1 MAAIFSN
8 FTTTLIIIG
17 AILAIGII
25 FEEKFLA
32 LEDKFDAYVASLKA
46 QHKAEP
52 VQTQKR
58 KTATATK
65 NQSNKTTSREGF
77 AA

>member
-46 QHKAEP
+46 QRQAEP

-58 KTATATK
+58 KTTTATK